1 MSAVSLKRYSILV
14 LVVAAATLSAL
25 SLVVPPGTGARAAV
39 GFGAALAVLNTL
51 AAHALV
57 LGSRGRSTRAFLGL
71 VLGGM
76 VGRLALM
83 LVAVVLGVLALG
95 LPRLPLVISLLA
107 YFALFMVVELTL
119 QHRSAGRA
127 VPQTR

>member
-1 MSAVSLKRYSILV
+1 VSLRRYSTLVILV
-14 LVVAAATLSAL
+14 AATSLAAL
-25 SLVVPPGTGARAAV
+25 SLVVPSGAPARAAV

-83 LVAVVLGVLALG
+83 LTAVVLGVLALG
-95 LPRLPLVISLLA
+95 LPRLPLVVSLLA
-107 YFALFMVVELTL
+107 YFALFMVMELTV
-119 QHRSAGRA
+119 QHRSGARIA
-127 VPQTR
+127 PQPR

>member
-1 MSAVSLKRYSILV
+1 MSLKRYSILV

-25 SLVVPPGTGARAAV
+25 SLVVPETAARAAV

-57 LGSRGRSTRAFLGL
+57 LGSQGRSTRAFLGL

-83 LVAVVLGVLALG
+83 LAAVVLGVLALG
-95 LPRLPLVISLLA
+95 LPRLPLVVSLLA
-107 YFALFMVVELTL
+107 YFALFMVMELTL

-127 VPQTR
+127 VPHTR

>member
-1 MSAVSLKRYSILV
+1 VSLKKYTVLV
-14 LVVAAATLSAL
+14 LAVAAASLAAL
-25 SLVVPPGTGARAAV
+25 SLVVPPGAPAHAAV

-57 LGSRGRSTRAFLGL
+57 LGSQGRSTKAFLGL

-83 LVAVVLGVLALG
+83 LAAVVLGVLALG
-95 LPRLPLVISLLA
+95 LPRLPLVVSLLA
-107 YFALFMVVELTL
+107 YFALFMVMELTL

-127 VPQTR
+127 TPEMR